1 MSLDR
6 GFLKLVGLDVF
17 WDIFGIYLREEI
29 VKMLFIFVIDV
40 IGFISDDIEKVK
52 IVIKNILYEVKDFN
66 FVLRNYVLVIFLD

>member
-40 IGFISDDIEKVK
+40 IGFMSNDIEKVK
-52 IVIKNILYEVKDFN
+52 SVMKKIVIEVKD
-66 FVLRNYVLVIFLD
+66 L